1 MMYEKRPTAA
11 KGNRGQNVK
20 TTIRRADGSTWDFP
34 IDNPNPLEIAKAIT
48 RKKLRAAARSG
59 LTDNPPRTTKSIRER
74 MARALA
80 ARERKL
86 GLSIQSSDVGLTHTA
101 LPGGWTLDIQ

>member
-11 KGNRGQNVK
+11 KGNRGLNVK

-59 LTDNPPRTTKSIRER
+59 LTDNRTAEDIRER
-74 MARALA
+74 MARGLA
-80 ARERKL
+80 ARERNS
-86 GLSIQSSDVGLTHTA
+86 GVSIQSDVELTHTA